1 MNERLIFQTACL
13 YSKIIYIIPT
23 HLSVLKLQNYSSEC
37 RSCAFFRKIEGKL
50 FWVIKAPIEA
60 SATNSIVNLNATLYF
75 IADAKAVFS
84 ISYSSGNIQKKKSLS
99 YMNLAKTLVSR
110 GLINPNMLYTIF
122 KHQIFVNV

>member
-84 ISYSSGNIQKKKSLS
+84 ISYSSGNIQKKKKKIPQLHEFGKNLS
-99 YMNLAKTLVSR
+99 FQGAN
-110 GLINPNMLYTIF
+110 
-122 KHQIFVNV
+122 

>member
-13 YSKIIYIIPT
+13 YSKIIHIIPT
-23 HLSVLKLQNYSSEC
+23 HLSVLKLQNYFSEC
-37 RSCAFFRKIEGKL
+37 RSCAFFRKIEEKL

-84 ISYSSGNIQKKKSLS
+84 ISYSSGNIQKKIPQLHEFGKNLS
-99 YMNLAKTLVSR
+99 FQ
-110 GLINPNMLYTIF
+110 G
-122 KHQIFVNV
+122 VN